1 MNSFISRTR
10 LLKHFIAAAILSM
23 TSITS
28 SYATGLEP
36 PIDFWGDNVLNGT
49 LILVVDPALVTDL
62 DVQFRAHKTGEVLSE
77 QKLDLNKLESG
88 KGPSRNILQNPTL
101 TNSQRTKIYGKTTRR
116 TQRIEFSHNQKM
128 TAELMR
134 KLKMRDVKAD
144 LRVPEAKRRF
154 AVSIPLSRVIDV
166 KKMKPG
172 YIATKFIATAQW
184 RQGGKKPIYVEQ
196 WVYFNMSNGKIKP
209 VSLDE
214 YSRKVDP
221 AVKDISI
228 EGKPVLM
235 NLGNDRAE
243 DTPLSKTKM
252 SKAIAIGRLD
262 GEPLE
267 VSERKTRSA
276 KRYVDESNE
285 K

>member
-10 LLKHFIAAAILSM
+10 LLKHFIAIAILSM
-23 TSITS
+23 SSITS
-28 SYATGLEP
+28 SFATGLEP
-36 PIDFWGDNVLNGT
+36 PIDFWGENVLSGT

-88 KGPSRNILQNPTL
+88 KAPIRNILQNPTL
-101 TNSQRTKIYGKTTRR
+101 TNSQRARIYGKTARKPQGIRFT
-116 TQRIEFSHNQKM
+116 HNQKM
-128 TAELMR
+128 TTELMR

-144 LRVPEAKRRF
+144 LKMPEEKRRF
-154 AVSIPLSRVIDV
+154 AVSIPLSRVIDT

-172 YIATKFIATAQW
+172 YIATKFIATAKW

-196 WVYFNMSNGKIKP
+196 WVYFNMSDGKIKP

-214 YSRKVDP
+214 YSKKVDP

-235 NLGNDRAE
+235 NLGKDRAE
-243 DTPLSKTKM
+243 DTPLSRTKM

-267 VSERKTRSA
+267 ISQRKSRSTE
-276 KRYVDESNE
+276 KYVDESNE